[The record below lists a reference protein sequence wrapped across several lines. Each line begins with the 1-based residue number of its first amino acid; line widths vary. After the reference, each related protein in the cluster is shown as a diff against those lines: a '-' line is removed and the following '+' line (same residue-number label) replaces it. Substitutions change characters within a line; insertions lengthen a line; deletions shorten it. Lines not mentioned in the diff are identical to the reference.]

1 MLAPG
6 SRYSIVAII
15 DHPVDF
21 DHKKASLP
29 KVAYNYVIKKYVSK
43 KVFFGTGMRGG
54 KKIRGNKQSKCGRAD
69 NTGNCGGKCKLS
81 MKTRRIEGR
90 EIRE

>member
-29 KVAYNYVIKKYVSK
+29 KVAYNYVIKKYISK
-43 KVFFGTGMRGG
+43 KSFLAQGREEERKSGEINRVNAEGRA
-54 KKIRGNKQSKCGRAD
+54 IRGIATENA
-69 NTGNCGGKCKLS
+69 NCH
-81 MKTRRIEGR
+81 
-90 EIRE
+90 